1 MTGNILQ
8 LSFILLFPALTI
20 YLEKHYK
27 IFKLLLS
34 PILLCYIAGIILGNI
49 PFITL
54 DKKMNSSITEVS
66 ISLVIPLLL
75 FSSNF
80 IKWLN
85 HAKKAIFSFFLGV
98 AGVIISA
105 ILAYFIFK
113 DRIEESRQAS
123 AMMIGVYTGG
133 TPNMSAIGIALG
145 VKEELFI
152 LLNSADIFFSGI
164 YFIFLITVARK
175 FLLLFL
181 PGYKRIEGVIQDYNA
196 NGQTFGQL
204 SLTKKIKLIIL
215 SFLLAFFILGVA
227 IIVSWIIKKDIVA
240 PIVIL
245 VITTLG
251 IAFSFNGKVQKL
263 KGAYESAEYLLLVFA
278 IAMGGLANFSELI
291 KSSSE
296 IFYFCGLVVICSII
310 LHFFLAAIFRID
322 TDTVIITST
331 AAIFGPAFIGPVAKG
346 IKNREVIVSG
356 ITIGLVGNAIGNYL
370 GLGVAWLLK

>member
-1 MTGNILQ
+1 MFSRLLQ
-8 LSFILLFPALTI
+8 LIFILLFPALAI

-27 IFKLLLS
+27 VFKLLS
-34 PILLCYIAGIILGNI
+34 PILLCYLVGIIFANI

-54 DKKMNSSITEVS
+54 DKKMLSLITEIS

-80 IKWLN
+80 IKWLKQ
-85 HAKKAIFSFFLGV
+85 AKKTILSFFLGV
-98 AGVIISA
+98 AGVIFSSI
-105 ILAYFIFK
+105 IAYFLFK
-113 DRIEESRQAS
+113 NRIEESRQAS

-164 YFIFLITVARK
+164 YFIFLITVAQK
-175 FLLLFL
+175 FLLIFL
-181 PGYKRIEGVIQDYNA
+181 PKYKSVEGVITDYNL
-196 NGQTFGQL
+196 NEPVFMQL
-204 SLTKKIKLIIL
+204 PLSKKIKFILL
-215 SFLLAFFILGVA
+215 SFLLAVFIVGIAVTT
-227 IIVSWIIKKDIVA
+227 SWIIRKEIIA

-278 IAMGGLANFSELI
+278 IAMGGLADFSELI
-291 KSSSE
+291 KASTE
-296 IFYFCGLVVICSII
+296 IFYFCGIVVICSVVIHY
-310 LHFFLAAIFRID
+310 LLAAIFRID
-322 TDTVIITST
+322 TDTLIITST
-331 AAIFGPAFIGPVAKG
+331 AAIFGPAFVGPVAKG
-346 IKNREVIVSG
+346 INNREVIVSG
-356 ITIGLVGNAIGNYL
+356 ITMGLVGYAIGNYL
-370 GLGVAWLLK
+370 GLAVAWLLK

>member
-1 MTGNILQ
+1 MMSKFLQ
-8 LSFILLFPALTI
+8 LIFILLFPALTI
-20 YLEKHYK
+20 YLEKHYRV
-27 IFKLLLS
+27 FKFLS
-34 PILLCYIAGIILGNI
+34 PILLCYLVGIILANI
-49 PFITL
+49 PFFSPDENML
-54 DKKMNSSITEVS
+54 SLITEIS

-80 IKWLN
+80 IRWLKQ
-85 HAKKAIFSFFLGV
+85 AKKTILSFFLGV
-98 AGVIISA
+98 AGVIISS
-105 ILAYFIFK
+105 ILAYLIFRTK
-113 DRIEESRQAS
+113 INEPGEAS

-164 YFIFLITVARK
+164 YFIFLITVAQR
-175 FLLLFL
+175 FLLIFL
-181 PGYKRIEGVIQDYNA
+181 PKYKSVEGIVQEYNT
-196 NGQTFGQL
+196 NEPLFMQL
-204 SLTKKIKLIIL
+204 SLSKKIKMIL
-215 SFLLAFFILGVA
+215 LSLLLAVFIVGIA
-227 IIVSWIIKKDIVA
+227 IIISWIIKRDIVA

-278 IAMGGLANFSELI
+278 IAMGGLADFSELI
-291 KSSSE
+291 KASSA
-296 IFYFCGLVVICSII
+296 IFYFCGLVVICSVV
-310 LHFFLAAIFRID
+310 LHFLLSAIFRID

-346 IKNREVIVSG
+346 INNREIIVSG
-356 ITIGLVGNAIGNYL
+356 ITMGLVGYAIGNYL
-370 GLGVAWLLK
+370 GLAVAWLLK

>member
-1 MTGNILQ
+1 MFSRLLQ
-8 LSFILLFPALTI
+8 LSFIILFPALTI

-27 IFKLLLS
+27 AFKLFS
-34 PILLCYIAGIILGNI
+34 PILLCYVVGIIIGNI

-54 DKKMNSSITEVS
+54 DKKMLSLITEIS

-80 IKWLN
+80 IKWLKQ
-85 HAKKAIFSFFLGV
+85 AKKTILSFFLGI
-98 AGVIISA
+98 AGVIFSS
-105 ILAYFIFK
+105 ILAYFLFK
-113 DRIEESRQAS
+113 NRIEESRQAS

-164 YFIFLITVARK
+164 YFIFLITVAQK
-175 FLLLFL
+175 FLLIFL
-181 PGYKRIEGVIQDYNA
+181 PKYKSVEGVITDYNL
-196 NGQTFGQL
+196 NEPVFMQL
-204 SLTKKIKLIIL
+204 PLSKKIKFILL
-215 SFLLAFFILGVA
+215 SFLLAVFIVGIAVTT
-227 IIVSWIIKKDIVA
+227 SWIIRKEIIA

-278 IAMGGLANFSELI
+278 IAMGGLADFSELI
-291 KSSSE
+291 KASTE
-296 IFYFCGLVVICSII
+296 IFYFCGIVVICSVVIHY
-310 LHFFLAAIFRID
+310 LLAAIFRID
-322 TDTVIITST
+322 TDTLIITST
-331 AAIFGPAFIGPVAKG
+331 AAIFGPAFVGPVAKG
-346 IKNREVIVSG
+346 INNREVIVSG
-356 ITIGLVGNAIGNYL
+356 ITMGLVGYAIGNYL
-370 GLGVAWLLK
+370 GLAVAWLLK